1 MLPRLPIIILASV
14 LCAAQVAPGA
24 PGERP
29 TWTNGNKQGVGAS
42 NTLESKVWFTLG
54 EGVLQEVYYPAIDKA
69 NTRTLELV
77 VTDGRSFLERESTD
91 TTHALEIPDAAA
103 LVFRQVNT
111 SKSGRYRITK
121 TYVTDPQQHTVLV
134 QVRFQPLKAGV
145 MRLYVLFDPA
155 VNNSGLY
162 DTGYSQGGALIA
174 ADSGIAVALA
184 ASLPFARTSSGYLGT
199 SDGWSD
205 LKDNFR
211 LDHSY
216 VRAASGNVVQI
227 AELPASAAQGRAF
240 TLALGFGSEG
250 ATALAAARASLA
262 KSFSHQLSQYSEGWH
277 EYLGTLKTVEAKYR
291 EQYQMSAMVLKAHED
306 KTWRGAG
313 AASLTVPWG
322 DQADASEPSV
332 GGYHLVWSR
341 DLYQVATAFAAMGD
355 KESAD
360 RALNYLFTVQQ
371 KKDGSFPQNSW
382 LDGRPF
388 WGSLQLDEVAYPLI
402 LAYQLGRTDGD
413 TYERHVKPA
422 AEFLVK
428 NGPATPQE
436 RWEEE
441 GGYSPSTIAAEIA
454 GLVCAAEIA
463 RRHQDNASADRWL
476 ATADLWAHDLDSWTL
491 TTTGPHGPAYYARI
505 TQKGTPNSG
514 EKLEINNGGG
524 LFDEREIVDAGF
536 LELVRLGIRRPDDP
550 LIRKSLEVVDKV
562 IKVETPRGPGWYRY
576 NHDGYGEKTDGRGYD
591 GTGVGRLWP
600 LLTGE
605 RGEYVLAAGGD
616 ARPYLDALMS
626 MANEG
631 RMLAEQVWDRADSPG
646 PHLRFGEGTG
656 SATPLAWTNAQ
667 FVRLAIAIQEGKLP
681 ETPEVVR
688 KRYLEGSGET
698 SLITE
703 PAPDISDTQ
712 FAERLSSGPS
722 PIVTGQWVT
731 FVYRGAA
738 REVELA
744 GEFTDWQCRGM
755 MLRTAPSGVRYL
767 SLNFPADARLEYKF
781 VVDSQWVLDPLNPQK
796 NENGVGG
803 ENNSVTLAE
812 YRRSADSQERP
823 EVPHGR
829 LEDLK
834 LMAGSLGERPV
845 KVYLPPGYDSSDQR
859 YPTIYFGDGL
869 EYISRASA
877 HLIADNL
884 IAQSRMQ
891 PVIMVFA
898 APLNRMRE
906 YWMDDR
912 YVNYLV
918 SELVPAVDARY
929 RTQTSPATRAIG
941 GASLGGL
948 ISAYAAFHRPEV
960 FGNVLA
966 QSSAFQV
973 NGGLPV
979 SMVASSERKPVRF
992 YLETGRYE
1000 GLAESN
1006 RAMKLALESKGY
1018 DFAYREYNFGHN
1030 WTHWQDVLADGLA
1043 WVFPPQPGS

>member
-1 MLPRLPIIILASV
+1 MIPRLLVILLVSS

-29 TWTNGNKQGVGAS
+29 TWTNGNKVGVGTS

-54 EGVLQEVYYPAIDKA
+54 EGVLQEVYYPTIDKA
-69 NTRTLELV
+69 NTRTLELL
-77 VTDGRSFLERESTD
+77 VTDGRTFIERESTD
-91 TTHALEIPDAAA
+91 TTHAIEVPDAAA

-121 TYVTDPQQHTVLV
+121 TYITDPQQNTVLI
-134 QVRFQPLKAGV
+134 QVLLQTLKPGV
-145 MRLYVLFDPA
+145 LRLYVLFDPA

-162 DTGYSQGGALIA
+162 DTGYSLRGALIA
-174 ADSGIAVALA
+174 ADSGIAAALA
-184 ASLPFARTSSGYLGT
+184 SSVPFVRTSSGYLGT
-199 SDGWSD
+199 SDGATD

-211 LDHSY
+211 LDHTY
-216 VRAASGNVVQI
+216 VRAASGNVVQV
-227 AELPASAAQGRAF
+227 AELPASAVQGAAF

-250 ATALAAARASLA
+250 ATALTAAKASLA
-262 KSFSHQLSQYSEGWH
+262 KSFAAHLKQYAGGWR
-277 EYLGTLKTVEAKYR
+277 EYLGTLKTVDAKYR
-291 EQYQMSAMVLKAHED
+291 DQYQMAAMVLKAHED

-322 DQADASEPSV
+322 HQADASEPSV

-360 RALNYLFTVQQ
+360 RALNYLFKVQQ

-402 LAYQLGRTDGD
+402 LAYQLGRTDGE

-422 AEFLVK
+422 AEFIVK

-463 RRHQDNASADRWL
+463 RRHGDNASADRWL
-476 ATADLWAHDLDSWTL
+476 ATADLWARDLDSWTV
-491 TTTGPHGPAYYARI
+491 TTTGPHGASYYARI
-505 TQKGTPNSG
+505 TQKGTPNTG

-524 LFDEREIVDAGF
+524 RFDEREIVDAGF
-536 LELVRLGIRRPDDP
+536 LELVRLGIRRADDP
-550 LIRKSLEVVDKV
+550 LIKKSLEVVDKI
-562 IKVETPRGPGWYRY
+562 IKVATPRGPGWYRY
-576 NHDGYGEKTDGRGYD
+576 NRDGYGEKSDGRGYD

-616 ARPYLDALMS
+616 ARPYLDALMQMS
-626 MANEG
+626 NDG
-631 RMLAEQVWDRADSPG
+631 RMLPEQVWDRSDSPA
-646 PHLRFGEGTG
+646 PHLEFGEGTG

-681 ETPEVVR
+681 ETPDVVR
-688 KRYLEGSGET
+688 KRYLEGGAGA
-698 SLITE
+698 LFATE
-703 PAPDISDTQ
+703 PAPDISDKK
-712 FAERLSSGPS
+712 FAERIVAGPS

-731 FVYRGAA
+731 FAYRGTSK
-738 REVELA
+738 EVELV
-744 GEFTDWQCRGM
+744 GEFTDWNRRGM

-767 SLNFPADARLEYKF
+767 SLNFPADARIEYKF
-781 VVDSQWVLDPLNPQK
+781 VVDGQWQLDPLNPQK
-796 NENGVGG
+796 NDNGVGG
-803 ENNSVTLAE
+803 ENNHFSMPE
-812 YRRSADSQERP
+812 YRRTKDSEERP
-823 EVPHGR
+823 GLPHGR

-834 LMAGSLGERPV
+834 LPAGMLGERPV

-859 YPTIYFGDGL
+859 YPAIYFGDGL
-869 EYISRASA
+869 EYISRAKA
-877 HLIADNL
+877 NLIADNL
-884 IAQSRMQ
+884 IAQKRMQ

-898 APLNRMRE
+898 APL
-906 YWMDDR
+906 
-912 YVNYLV
+912 
-918 SELVPAVDARY
+918 
-929 RTQTSPATRAIG
+929 
-941 GASLGGL
+941 
-948 ISAYAAFHRPEV
+948 
-960 FGNVLA
+960 
-966 QSSAFQV
+966 
-973 NGGLPV
+973 
-979 SMVASSERKPVRF
+979 
-992 YLETGRYE
+992 
-1000 GLAESN
+1000 
-1006 RAMKLALESKGY
+1006 
-1018 DFAYREYNFGHN
+1018 
-1030 WTHWQDVLADGLA
+1030 
-1043 WVFPPQPGS
+1043 